1 LCATLRTKTFL
12 CPFPDADFTLSPER
26 PIASSFVNPYDE
38 ALWNPVKLNGSLENA
53 SLLVLAPFGYT
64 LNALLFLVKAHK
76 TQLGTF
82 VISPLYYN

>member
-1 LCATLRTKTFL
+1 M
-12 CPFPDADFTLSPER
+12 
-26 PIASSFVNPYDE
+26 NPYDD

-82 VISPLYYN
+82 VISP